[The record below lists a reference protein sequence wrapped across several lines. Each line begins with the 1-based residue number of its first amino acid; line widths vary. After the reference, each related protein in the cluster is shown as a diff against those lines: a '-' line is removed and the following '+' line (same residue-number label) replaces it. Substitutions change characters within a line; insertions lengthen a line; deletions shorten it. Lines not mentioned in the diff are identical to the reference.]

1 MAFGDRPIYM
11 FYSFFPIILIFISLA
26 VIVIVVARKFPQM
39 TGLDIEKLPEVKQAK
54 IKEEIQFQKFL
65 RHLSGLGV
73 KLKSWS
79 RYLGF
84 FIKWWLWTQGRFRVA
99 VHNLQEKYKKSVIAE
114 FKRAVKE
121 PAAIKS
127 KKGLVKKKSAAPT
140 PMASSADDL
149 LKRGEKARESGDLPT
164 AERLFIEM
172 IKTNPREAEA
182 YRGLG
187 KTYLAMKKLKEAKE
201 TFEFLA
207 KLKPDEDRVY
217 NYLGMAAEA
226 QGKKAEAIRY
236 FEEAV
241 RLNDKL
247 AVRFYDLGR
256 MYASVKRPAAAL
268 RNFARATEIEPNNP
282 KYLDQLLEMSIIT
295 GDVDLGQE
303 VYDRLRLTNPEN
315 QKLPEFKQRI
325 EEMEE

>member
-1 MAFGDRPIYM
+1 M
-11 FYSFFPIILIFISLA
+11 IFISLA
-26 VIVIVVARKFPQM
+26 AIAIIVARKFPQM
-39 TGLDIEKLPEVKQAK
+39 TGLDTEKLPEVKQAK

-65 RHLSGLGV
+65 RHLSSWGERLRN
-73 KLKSWS
+73 WS
-79 RYLGF
+79 RFLVFLKKG
-84 FIKWWLWTQGRFRVA
+84 WLWTQGRFRVA

-121 PAAIKS
+121 PATIKL
-127 KKGLVKKKSAAPT
+127 KKGLAKKKLAPPAPAT
-140 PMASSADDL
+140 SPADDIL
-149 LKRGEKARESGDLPT
+149 RQAEKSREAGDLPT
-164 AERLFIEM
+164 AERLFIEV

-207 KLKPDEDRVY
+207 KLKPVEDRVY
-217 NYLGMAAEA
+217 NYLGMTAEA

-247 AVRFYDLGR
+247 AVRFYDLGW

-295 GDVDLGQE
+295 GDVDLARE

-315 QKLPEFKQRI
+315 QKLPEFRQRI

>member
-1 MAFGDRPIYM
+1 M
-11 FYSFFPIILIFISLA
+11 
-26 VIVIVVARKFPQM
+26 
-39 TGLDIEKLPEVKQAK
+39 
-54 IKEEIQFQKFL
+54 
-65 RHLSGLGV
+65 
-73 KLKSWS
+73 
-79 RYLGF
+79 
-84 FIKWWLWTQGRFRVA
+84 
-99 VHNLQEKYKKSVIAE
+99 
-114 FKRAVKE
+114 
-121 PAAIKS
+121 PA
-127 KKGLVKKKSAAPT
+127 
-140 PMASSADDL
+140 
-149 LKRGEKARESGDLPT
+149 
-164 AERLFIEM
+164 AERLFIEV

-187 KTYLAMKKLKEAKE
+187 KTYLAMEKLKEAKE

-217 NYLGMAAEA
+217 NYLGMVAEA

-256 MYASVKRPAAAL
+256 MYVSAKRPAAAL
-268 RNFARATEIEPNNP
+268 RNFARAAEIEPNNP

-295 GDVDLGQE
+295 GDVDLAQE
-303 VYDRLRLTNPEN
+303 VYDRLRLTNPDN
-315 QKLPEFKQRI
+315 QKLPGFKQRI

>member
-1 MAFGDRPIYM
+1 M
-11 FYSFFPIILIFISLA
+11 FYSFFPIVLIFISLA
-26 VIVIVVARKFPQM
+26 AVVIVVVRKFPQM
-39 TGLDIEKLPEVKQAK
+39 TGLDTEKLPEVKQAK

-65 RHLSGLGV
+65 RHLSSLGV
-73 KLKSWS
+73 KLKSQS
-79 RYLGF
+79 KYLGF
-84 FIKWWLWTQGRFRVA
+84 FKNGWLATQGRFRVA

-114 FKRAVKE
+114 FKKE
-121 PAAIKS
+121 VNESAADVKS
-127 KKGLVKKKSAAPT
+127 KKGAVKKKTTASAIQANVDP
-140 PMASSADDL
+140 
-149 LKRGEKARESGDLPT
+149 LKQAEKSREAGDLPT
-164 AERLFIEM
+164 AERLFIEV
-172 IKTNPREAEA
+172 IKTNPREADA

-187 KTYLAMKKLKEAKE
+187 KTYLAMEKLKEAKE

-217 NYLGMAAEA
+217 NYLGMVAEA

-241 RLNDKL
+241 RLNDRL

-256 MYASVKRPAAAL
+256 MYASAKRPAAAL
-268 RNFARATEIEPNNP
+268 RNFARAAEIEPNNP

-295 GDVDLGQE
+295 GDVDLARE
-303 VYDRLRLTNPEN
+303 VYDRFRLTNPDN

>member
-1 MAFGDRPIYM
+1 MA
-11 FYSFFPIILIFISLA
+11 
-26 VIVIVVARKFPQM
+26 IVIVRKFPQM
-39 TGLDIEKLPEVKQAK
+39 TGLDTEKLPEVKQAK
-54 IKEEIQFQKFL
+54 IKEEIKFQKFL
-65 RHLSGLGV
+65 RHISDLGA
-73 KLKSWS
+73 KFQNWSKYFIFFKKSW
-79 RYLGF
+79 L
-84 FIKWWLWTQGRFRVA
+84 WLQGRFRVA
-99 VHNLQEKYKKSVIAE
+99 THNLQEKYKKSVIAE
-114 FKRAVKE
+114 FRNSAKEQAAEKTKRV
-121 PAAIKS
+121 S
-127 KKGLVKKKSAAPT
+127 VKKKTTMPHGAPD
-140 PMASSADDL
+140 SSVDP
-149 LKRGEKARESGDLPT
+149 LKQAEKSREAGDLPT
-164 AERLFIEM
+164 AERFFIEV
-172 IKTNPREAEA
+172 IKTNPREVEA

-187 KTYLAMKKLKEAKE
+187 KTYLAMEKLKEAKE

-217 NYLGMAAEA
+217 NYLGMVAEA

-268 RNFARATEIEPNNP
+268 RNFARAAEIEPNNP

-295 GDVDLGQE
+295 GDVDLARE
-303 VYDRLRLTNPEN
+303 IYDRLRLTNPDN
-315 QKLPEFKQRI
+315 QKLPGFKQRI

>member
-1 MAFGDRPIYM
+1 M
-11 FYSFFPIILIFISLA
+11 FYSFFPIVLIFISLA
-26 VIVIVVARKFPQM
+26 AIVIVVARKFPQM
-39 TGLDIEKLPEVKQAK
+39 TGLDTEKLPEVKQAK

-65 RHLSGLGV
+65 RHLSSLGV
-73 KLKSWS
+73 KLKSGLK
-79 RYLGF
+79 YLGF
-84 FIKWWLWTQGRFRVA
+84 FKKGWLATQGRFRVA

-114 FKRAVKE
+114 FKKEVKE
-121 PAAIKS
+121 SAVEIKS
-127 KKGLVKKKSAAPT
+127 KNGAIKKKSVASAPAT
-140 PMASSADDL
+140 SSNVDP
-149 LKRGEKARESGDLPT
+149 LKQAEKSREAGDLPT
-164 AERLFIEM
+164 AERLFIEV

-187 KTYLAMKKLKEAKE
+187 KTYLAMEKLKEAKE

-207 KLKPDEDRVY
+207 KLKTDEDRVY
-217 NYLGMAAEA
+217 NYLGMVAEA

-241 RLNDKL
+241 RLNDRL

-256 MYASVKRPAAAL
+256 MYASAKRPAVAL
-268 RNFARATEIEPNNP
+268 RNFARAAEIEPNNP

-295 GDVDLGQE
+295 GDVDLAQE

>member
-1 MAFGDRPIYM
+1 M

-26 VIVIVVARKFPQM
+26 AVVIIVARKFPQM
-39 TGLDIEKLPEVKQAK
+39 TGLDTEKLPEVKQAK

-65 RHLSGLGV
+65 RHLSGLSV
-73 KLKSWS
+73 KFKSWS
-79 RYLGF
+79 KCLGF
-84 FIKWWLWTQGRFRVA
+84 FKKGWLVTQGRFRAV

-114 FKRAVKE
+114 FRKEVKE
-121 PAAIKS
+121 SAAEIKS
-127 KKGLVKKKSAAPT
+127 KKGAIKKKAVAPVLA
-140 PMASSADDL
+140 ASSNVDP
-149 LKRGEKARESGDLPT
+149 LKQAEKSREAGDLTT
-164 AERLFIEM
+164 AERLFIEV
-172 IKTNPREAEA
+172 IKINPREAEA

-187 KTYLAMKKLKEAKE
+187 KTYLAMEKLKEAKE

-217 NYLGMAAEA
+217 NYLGMVAEA

-241 RLNDKL
+241 RLNDRL

-256 MYASVKRPAAAL
+256 MYASAKRPAAAL

-295 GDVDLGQE
+295 GDVDLAQE

>member
-1 MAFGDRPIYM
+1 M
-11 FYSFFPIILIFISLA
+11 FYSFFPIVLIFISLA
-26 VIVIVVARKFPQM
+26 AIVIVVARKFPQM
-39 TGLDIEKLPEVKQAK
+39 TGLDTEKLPEVKQAK

-65 RHLSGLGV
+65 RHLAGVGV

-84 FIKWWLWTQGRFRVA
+84 FKNGWLLTQGRFRMA

-114 FKRAVKE
+114 FRKEVKE
-121 PAAIKS
+121 SAAETKS
-127 KKGLVKKKSAAPT
+127 KKGAAKKKTTIAPVT
-140 PMASSADDL
+140 SLDVDH
-149 LKRGEKARESGDLPT
+149 LKHAEKSREAGDLPL
-164 AERLFIEM
+164 AERLFIEV
-172 IKTNPREAEA
+172 IKSNPREAEA

-187 KTYLAMKKLKEAKE
+187 KTYLAMEKLKEAKE

-217 NYLGMAAEA
+217 NYLGMVAEA

-256 MYASVKRPAAAL
+256 IYASAKRPAAAL
-268 RNFARATEIEPNNP
+268 RNFARAAEIEPNNP

-295 GDVDLGQE
+295 GDVDLAQE
-303 VYDRLRLTNPEN
+303 VYDRFRLTNPDN

>member
-1 MAFGDRPIYM
+1 M
-11 FYSFFPIILIFISLA
+11 FYSFFPIVLIFISLA
-26 VIVIVVARKFPQM
+26 AIVIVVARKFPQM
-39 TGLDIEKLPEVKQAK
+39 TGLDTEKLPEVKQAK

-65 RHLSGLGV
+65 RHLNSLGV
-73 KLKSWS
+73 KLKSRS
-79 RYLGF
+79 KYLGF
-84 FIKWWLWTQGRFRVA
+84 FKKGWLAAQGRFRVV

-114 FKRAVKE
+114 FKKEVKE
-121 PAAIKS
+121 SAAAEKT
-127 KKGLVKKKSAAPT
+127 KNGAAKKKTAASAPLANQG
-140 PMASSADDL
+140 DDL
-149 LKRGEKARESGDLPT
+149 LKQAEKSREAGDLPT
-164 AERLFIEM
+164 AERFFIEV

-207 KLKPDEDRVY
+207 KLKPNEDRVY
-217 NYLGMAAEA
+217 NYLGMVAEA

-241 RLNDKL
+241 RLNDRL

-268 RNFARATEIEPNNP
+268 RNFARAIEIEPNNP